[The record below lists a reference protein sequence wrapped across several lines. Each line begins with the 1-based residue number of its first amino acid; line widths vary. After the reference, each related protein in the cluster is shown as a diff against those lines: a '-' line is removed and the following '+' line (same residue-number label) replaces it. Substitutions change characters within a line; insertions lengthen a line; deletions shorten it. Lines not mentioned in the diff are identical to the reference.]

1 MRYRTLGSTGIR
13 VSEIGFGTWGLG
25 GDAQGA
31 VAYGATRDEESIGA
45 LRAALDRGVNFF
57 DTSDFYGFGHS
68 EKLLGKALRGL
79 RGRAVIATKGG
90 LLDASGA
97 HDFSPDHLRRALE
110 ASLKRLGT
118 DYVDLFQLHS
128 PPIDLLVRQPE
139 IVGCLEDLRRA
150 GKLRAFGAS
159 VRSPDEGLV
168 AVERLGLRCI
178 QVNFSLVDQRAL
190 ENGLLGR
197 CERLGAGVIGRTPL
211 CFGFLTGQY
220 SATTK
225 FDPHDHRNRWSLEQR
240 GRWASALGK
249 FIAALRT
256 RSNETPAQFALRFCL
271 SFSAV
276 STVIPGML
284 SAAHVAENTA
294 ASGLGALA
302 AEDLAALAK
311 VYREQEFIVE
321 RVSSVS

>member
-45 LRAALDRGVNFF
+45 VRAACDRGVNFF

-68 EKLLGKALRGL
+68 EKVLGEALRGM
-79 RGRAVIATKGG
+79 RGRVVIATKGG

-97 HDFSPDHLRRALE
+97 QDFSPAHLRRALE

-118 DYVDLFQLHS
+118 DYVDLLQLHS

-139 IVGCLEDLRRA
+139 IIGCLEDLRRT
-150 GKLRAFGAS
+150 GKLLAFGAS
-159 VRSPDEGLV
+159 VRSPDEGLI

-178 QVNFSLVDQRAL
+178 QANFSLVDQRAL
-190 ENGLLGR
+190 ENGLLES
-197 CERLGAGVIGRTPL
+197 CERLNAGVIGRTPL
-211 CFGFLTGQY
+211 SFGFLTGRY
-220 SATTK
+220 SAATK
-225 FDPHDHRNRWSLEQR
+225 FDQHDHRNRWSVEQR
-240 GRWASALGK
+240 ERWANALGK
-249 FIAALRT
+249 FIAALGN
-256 RSNETPAQFALRFCL
+256 RSSHTPAQLALRFCL
-271 SFSAV
+271 SFPSV

-284 SAAHVAENTA
+284 TEAHVAENTA
-294 ASGLGALA
+294 ASDLGALDA
-302 AEDLAALAK
+302 DDVAALVS
-311 VYREQEFIVE
+311 VYRDQALFVE

>member
-31 VAYGATRDEESIGA
+31 VAYGATRDEESIA
-45 LRAALDRGVNFF
+45 AVRAACDRGVNFF

-68 EKLLGKALRGL
+68 EKVLGEALRG
-79 RGRAVIATKGG
+79 RREQVVIATKGG

-97 HDFSPDHLRRALE
+97 QDFSPAHLRGALE

-128 PPIDLLVRQPE
+128 PPVDLLVRHPE
-139 IVGCLEDLRRA
+139 IIGGLEDLRRA

-159 VRSPDEGLV
+159 VRSPDEGLL

-178 QVNFSLVDQRAL
+178 QTNFSLVDQRAL
-190 ENGLLGR
+190 ENGLLER
-197 CERLGAGVIGRTPL
+197 CERLDAGVIGRTPL
-211 CFGFLTGQY
+211 SFGFLTGQY
-220 SATTK
+220 SAATK
-225 FDPHDHRNRWSLEQR
+225 FDVHDHRNRWSVEQR
-240 GRWASALGK
+240 ERWADALGK
-249 FIAALRT
+249 FIAALGS
-256 RSNETPAQFALRFCL
+256 RSSHTPAQLALRFCL
-271 SFSAV
+271 SFRSV

-284 SAAHVAENTA
+284 TEAHVAENTA
-294 ASGLGALA
+294 ASDLGPLE
-302 AEDLAALAK
+302 AEDVAALAS
-311 VYREQEFIVE
+311 VYREQAFFVE

>member
-25 GDAQGA
+25 GNAQGA
-31 VAYGATRDEESIGA
+31 IAYGATRDEESIGA
-45 LRAALDRGVNFF
+45 VRAACDRGVNFF

-68 EKLLGKALRGL
+68 EKVLGEALRGV
-79 RGRAVIATKGG
+79 RERVVIATKGG

-97 HDFSPDHLRRALE
+97 QDFSPAHLRRALE

-118 DYVDLFQLHS
+118 DYVDLYQLHS

-139 IVGCLEDLRRA
+139 IIGGLEDLRRA
-150 GKLRAFGAS
+150 GKVRAFGAS

-178 QVNFSLVDQRAL
+178 QANFSLVDQRAL
-190 ENGLLGR
+190 ENGLLER
-197 CERLGAGVIGRTPL
+197 CERLDAGVIGRTPL
-211 CFGFLTGQY
+211 SFGFLTGQY

-225 FDPHDHRNRWSLEQR
+225 FDLHDHRNRWSSEQR
-240 GRWASALGK
+240 ERWANALGK
-249 FIAALRT
+249 FIAALGN
-256 RSNETPAQFALRFCL
+256 RSSQTPAQLALRFCL
-271 SFSAV
+271 SFPSV

-284 SAAHVAENTA
+284 TEAHVTENTA
-294 ASGLGALA
+294 ASDLGALEA
-302 AEDLAALAK
+302 HDVTALLR
-311 VYREQEFIVE
+311 VYREQAYFVE
-321 RVSSVS
+321 RVSSTS